1 MEEIKLIRD
10 GRRLDNRKFDELRK
24 LSAELNLNKEAAGSA
39 MFSMGN
45 TIAVA
50 TVYGPMEIFPKF
62 LEEKDKAILEVN
74 YNMLPFST
82 DERTRPKFSRRSIE
96 ISSVIKRVLENV
108 IFLEDL
114 PRTKILIN
122 IDILSADAST
132 RCAAINASSM
142 ALALAGIPMKDLIA
156 SCSVGK
162 IENTLVLD
170 IAGKEDT
177 EGEVDLPIAYLPLTD
192 EILLLQM
199 DGILKKEEFEKLL
212 ELAKKGC
219 MQIYE
224 FQKKTLLDFKSN
236 LKYE

>member
-1 MEEIKLIRD
+1 MEKLKLITNGKRI
-10 GRRLDNRKFDELRK
+10 DNRRVDELRK
-24 LSAELNLNKEAAGSA
+24 LNAELNISKNTKGSA
-39 MFSMGN
+39 MFTIGN

-50 TVYGPMEIFPKF
+50 TVYGPMEVFPRF
-62 LEEKDKAILEVN
+62 LEDNDKAILEVN

-82 DERTRPKFSRRSIE
+82 DERNRPGFSRRSVE
-96 ISSVIKRVLENV
+96 ISSVIKRVFENV
-108 IFLEDL
+108 IFLEDF
-114 PRTKILIN
+114 PKTKIIIN
-122 IDILSADAST
+122 VDILSADAST

-142 ALALAGIPMKDLIA
+142 ALALAGIPMKDLVA

-177 EGEVDLPIAYLPLTD
+177 EGEVDLPVAYLPLTD

-236 LKYE
+236 LRYE